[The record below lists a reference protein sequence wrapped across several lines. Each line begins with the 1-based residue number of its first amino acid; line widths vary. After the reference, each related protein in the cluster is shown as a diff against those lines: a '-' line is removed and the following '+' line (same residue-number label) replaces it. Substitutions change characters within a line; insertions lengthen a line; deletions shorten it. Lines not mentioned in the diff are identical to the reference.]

1 MRRKTLMAMALLS
14 AIALTQAGQP
24 TGSAYDPV
32 PVTAEP
38 LHEVQHRGAN
48 FLIYT
53 NRIEPGVWTL
63 YHQHRNDLMA
73 VIAADTRAAS
83 QEPGAAPREQE
94 GPAGSVIFFPY
105 ADSAQAYVHR
115 VGATG
120 SAPFVNVGLEFLD
133 SPDAAC
139 DEASLTWKER
149 TAQPLEPNRRG
160 RPYRLELP
168 AHTGV
173 DLPRAGRGLLLV
185 PLGAAEL
192 ELDREAWPA
201 GVGDFRFYGQQPP
214 ATLRNAGATSTGLVV
229 FVAC

>member
-1 MRRKTLMAMALLS
+1 MARRSLIPLTLLS
-14 AIALTQAGQP
+14 AMAVAEAGQP
-24 TGSAYDPV
+24 TGGPDDPV

-38 LHEVQHRGAN
+38 LHEVQHRGQH

-53 NRIEPGVWTL
+53 NWIEPGVWAL

-83 QEPGAAPREQE
+83 QEPAAAPREQE

-105 ADSAQAYVHR
+105 ADSPRAYVHR

-120 SAPFVNVGLEFLD
+120 DTPFVNVGLEFLD
-133 SPDAAC
+133 APDAAC
-139 DEASLTWKER
+139 DTTALTWSE
-149 TAQPLEPNRRG
+149 TSAQPLEPNRRG

-168 AHTGV
+168 ADKRVT
-173 DLPRAGRGLLLV
+173 LPRSGRALLLV

-192 ELDREAWPA
+192 ELDRESWPA
-201 GVGDFRFYGQQPP
+201 GVGDFRFYGQADWLPP
-214 ATLRNAGATSTGLVV
+214 APVT
-229 FVAC
+229 